1 MKKITKIQ
9 ENHQNSINHPN
20 STKSPKVRK
29 ITKVQENRQ
38 NSGKL
43 PKFRKIT
50 KIQENHRGREGQLHT
65 PHDPI
70 LASLESLGF
79 LEILR
84 LFKFEEIITMV
95 SRSGG
100 GATPPSVMALFSKQI
115 LKKSPKSVLYL
126 IGVQCSPTN

>member
-1 MKKITKIQ
+1 MQ
-9 ENHQNSINHPN
+9 Q
-20 STKSPKVRK
+20 
-29 ITKVQENRQ
+29 NRQ

-50 KIQENHRGREGQLHT
+50 KIQENHRGREGQLRT

-100 GATPPSVMALFSKQI
+100 GATPPSVMALFSKKN
-115 LKKSPKSVLYL
+115 LKKV
-126 IGVQCSPTN
+126 T

>member
-1 MKKITKIQ
+1 MTVNGSQWQSMAVNGSQWQSIAVNGSQ
-9 ENHQNSINHPN
+9 WQFEAQSINNQRQPERRR
-20 STKSPKVRK
+20 RK
-29 ITKVQENRQ
+29 
-38 NSGKL
+38 
-43 PKFRKIT
+43 
-50 KIQENHRGREGQLHT
+50 GQLRT

-100 GATPPSVMALFSKQI
+100 GASPPSVMALF
-115 LKKSPKSVLYL
+115 L
-126 IGVQCSPTN
+126 

>member
-1 MKKITKIQ
+1 M
-9 ENHQNSINHPN
+9 
-20 STKSPKVRK
+20 R
-29 ITKVQENRQ
+29 
-38 NSGKL
+38 
-43 PKFRKIT
+43 
-50 KIQENHRGREGQLHT
+50 T
-65 PHDPI
+65 PLDPI

-100 GATPPSVMALFSKQI
+100 GATPPSVMALFSKKN

-126 IGVQCSPTN
+126 IGVQCLPTN